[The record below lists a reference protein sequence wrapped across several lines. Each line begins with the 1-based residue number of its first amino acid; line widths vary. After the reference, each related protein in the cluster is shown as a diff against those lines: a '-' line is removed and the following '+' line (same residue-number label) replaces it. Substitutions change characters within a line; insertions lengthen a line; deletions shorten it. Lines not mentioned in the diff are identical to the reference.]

1 MGIQVSRKNAKTV
14 TAVHQTGTWDGT
26 GVDVPDTTY
35 AIHTYRWYRKM
46 TDWDLVDKLYGT
58 PVNVEL
64 TDGNEWNPQPVD
76 HGYYIDGKMQDGA
89 TVYFGTIYKQA
100 DEYILTGEAGGNFEV
115 GHVRKIKGGW
125 KFRSGHDCGQYR
137 AGSMERC
144 YHSDSAGNVCGSYGD
159 QWKD

>member
-26 GVDVPDTTY
+26 GVDTDTTY
-35 AIHTYRWYRKM
+35 AIHTYRWYRKLS
-46 TDWDLVDKLYGT
+46 DWDYDDKLFNT

-64 TDGNEWNPQPVD
+64 TDGNKYYPQPVD
-76 HGYYIDGKMQDGA
+76 SGYYIDGKMQDGA
-89 TVYFGTIYKQA
+89 TVYYGKIYKQA
-100 DEYILTGEAGGNFEV
+100 DEYILMGEAGDNFEV

-125 KFRSGHDCGQYR
+125 KFRSGHDCRQYQH
-137 AGSMERC
+137 SMNACDHR
-144 YHSDSAGNVCGSYGD
+144 DSAGNVCGSYGD